1 MAMFTRA
8 LQLTA
13 SSLTRTPTR
22 TFVNSEVLVLGMQI
36 KVRNFSFLLNSN
48 SNSFVRLKILYN
60 LSSHSFVSSL
70 CWRKE
75 SKPYV
80 LVLYMQA
87 VKKWAFN
94 ASGFNQYGLYRDDVL
109 YETDEVKVL
118 LDFFKSLNYIPVLFH

>member
-1 MAMFTRA
+1 MFTRA

-70 CWRKE
+70 CSRKE
-75 SKPYV
+75 SKPY
-80 LVLYMQA
+80 VLYMQA

>member
-1 MAMFTRA
+1 M
-8 LQLTA
+8 
-13 SSLTRTPTR
+13 
-22 TFVNSEVLVLGMQI
+22 
-36 KVRNFSFLLNSN
+36 
-48 SNSFVRLKILYN
+48 RLKILYN

-70 CWRKE
+70 CSRKE
-75 SKPYV
+75 SKPY
-80 LVLYMQA
+80 VLYMQA